1 MCSFPPVSSP
11 LSTPPATRATSPLP
25 CARGSRALGT
35 GLLAV
40 VAWWLV
46 AGVGAPA
53 SAGERQARPGRHAE
67 RPAAPAR
74 KPARARQDV
83 VRSDEAPDIVTYGR
97 REDVQ
102 QFADAAAQ
110 RQGLD
115 PAWVRQQLAQARYLP
130 SVARYIMPP
139 PAGTAKNWAA
149 YRARFV
155 EPVRLRA
162 GRAFWAAN
170 EAWLAQ
176 AELRY
181 GVPPE
186 IVVGIIGVE
195 TIYGQQTGN
204 FRVIDALST
213 LSFDFPT
220 GRRDRSGFFRD
231 ELEQYLRLCQDQ
243 GIDPQGL
250 RGSFAGAIGMPQF
263 MPSSLRKYA
272 VDFDGD
278 GRVDLQRSTADVIGS
293 VAHYLAE
300 FGWQRGMPTHHDVA
314 VPVNA
319 SDRAALLAPDILPS
333 FLPREFIERG
343 ALLPTAAQQHD
354 GKLALVEL
362 QNGDAAPTYIA
373 GTTNFYAITRY
384 NWSSYYALAVISL
397 GEAVKASR

>member
-162 GRAFWAAN
+162 GRAF
-170 EAWLAQ
+170 
-176 AELRY
+176 
-181 GVPPE
+181 
-186 IVVGIIGVE
+186 
-195 TIYGQQTGN
+195 
-204 FRVIDALST
+204 
-213 LSFDFPT
+213 
-220 GRRDRSGFFRD
+220 
-231 ELEQYLRLCQDQ
+231 
-243 GIDPQGL
+243 
-250 RGSFAGAIGMPQF
+250 
-263 MPSSLRKYA
+263 
-272 VDFDGD
+272 
-278 GRVDLQRSTADVIGS
+278 
-293 VAHYLAE
+293 
-300 FGWQRGMPTHHDVA
+300 
-314 VPVNA
+314 
-319 SDRAALLAPDILPS
+319 
-333 FLPREFIERG
+333 
-343 ALLPTAAQQHD
+343 
-354 GKLALVEL
+354 
-362 QNGDAAPTYIA
+362 
-373 GTTNFYAITRY
+373 
-384 NWSSYYALAVISL
+384 
-397 GEAVKASR
+397 